1 MGFQFAVATGAD
13 FAVAVVAAAA
23 SAAAVVGDIAVRMSN
38 RRSAA
43 EAFAVHP
50 TGS

>member
-13 FAVAVVAAAA
+13 LAVAVVAAAA
-23 SAAAVVGDIAVRMSN
+23 SAAVVVNIVVRMSN